1 MAQEKKLINLEI
13 TEIPNYEESINF
25 FFEDAFIPSTK
36 KILNLNI
43 KELKVENKVLAKNI
57 ELNIIG
63 NKHICII
70 GKNGVGKSTLIK
82 IIYENLKNRTDI
94 KVGYMPQTYDDVL
107 NNYKNVLDFLC
118 TGKDK
123 EEITKVRMYLGNMN
137 FTRDEMMGEIKNLSG
152 GSKAKLFLIKL
163 VLDKCNVLILDEPT
177 RNVSPLSNP
186 VIRKVLKE
194 FNGTIISISHDRKYI
209 DEVAN
214 EIYELTKDGLIKL
227 DSID

>member
-1 MAQEKKLINLEI
+1 
-13 TEIPNYEESINF
+13 
-25 FFEDAFIPSTK
+25 
-36 KILNLNI
+36 
-43 KELKVENKVLAKNI
+43 
-57 ELNIIG
+57 
-63 NKHICII
+63 
-70 GKNGVGKSTLIK
+70 
-82 IIYENLKNRTDI
+82 
-94 KVGYMPQTYDDVL
+94 
-107 NNYKNVLDFLC
+107 
-118 TGKDK
+118 
-123 EEITKVRMYLGNMN
+123 MYLGNMN

-227 DSID
+227 DSIY